1 MFKVM
6 FTGRTAF
13 PRLLLEEPFST
24 IEHAERIAK
33 QAAAAIV
40 PNYYWCGI
48 YDAEDQLVK
57 EFSFT
62 PTVIYA

>member
-13 PRLLLEEPFST
+13 PQLTLVETFNT
-24 IEHAERIAK
+24 VEHAERMAK
-33 QAAAAIV
+33 QTAVAIM

-48 YDAEDQLVK
+48 YGADDKLVK